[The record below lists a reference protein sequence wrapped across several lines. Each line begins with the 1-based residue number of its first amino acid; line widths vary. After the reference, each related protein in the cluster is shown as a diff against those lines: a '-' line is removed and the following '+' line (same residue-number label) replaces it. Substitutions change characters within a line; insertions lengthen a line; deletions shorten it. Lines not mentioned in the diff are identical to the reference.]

1 MITTSEK
8 YKEVLKYP
16 LRPRSHIKVTFNN
29 SNNTFEGSSYRADA
43 INGVSMPNKMRG
55 FYFHNE
61 TCYAFLSKDFMRTDG
76 TQIVVPTDAS
86 KRYDIGYISS
96 ALSASTTSTDT
107 DENGNTITGY
117 AVTNDTS
124 SYNLQI
130 DCVNC
135 YDYTGMKK
143 LSITFDKN
151 QNTHPVLIEVNGG
164 REEQTIVS

>member
-29 SNNTFEGSSYRADA
+29 SNNDFEGSSYRADA

-76 TQIVVPTDAS
+76 SQIVLPTDSS
-86 KRYDIGYISS
+86 KRYDAFHKPLLQTLNKLYCQPISNQKDIR
-96 ALSASTTSTDT
+96 ST
-107 DENGNTITGY
+107 
-117 AVTNDTS
+117 
-124 SYNLQI
+124 
-130 DCVNC
+130 
-135 YDYTGMKK
+135 
-143 LSITFDKN
+143 
-151 QNTHPVLIEVNGG
+151 
-164 REEQTIVS
+164 